1 MGRAGRAGKLRKL
14 VIPAAVFALIL
25 GGWLGGESVLAG
37 KFRDAL
43 AGSAAMTVGSVA
55 PLRDPARF
63 GLALSDIRL
72 NDGRSVIEVPAT
84 RLWISPLSPTTL
96 RAELPPALAITPAPA
111 NSAES
116 GVDGLMF
123 ALDGGFVAARVSPLH
138 DLQLTRME
146 LQSDGVTLNGRALAQ
161 SLSGQARLVSLA
173 HDAPKSAGAAYDLDL
188 ALADLDPQSLP
199 ALQQAQLPEGT
210 ISVDVK
216 GRVWLS
222 EAVSPVAGD
231 GDGGGP
237 VLVGLRSDQTVIRIG
252 DLKARLIGRL
262 AEDEAGFLSGRVMI
276 YTADARPLLEFL
288 ASLGVIPEKTIPL
301 ALTLLRGIS
310 RAGIEGADSKGD
322 QGASPD
328 ALSRTVSAQDAPATA
343 ASAENVEAPDGYPLP
358 AKDEIR
364 LPLSFLDGKAMLGPI
379 ALGPAPRFPRE

>member
-43 AGSAAMTVGSVA
+43 AGSAAMTVGSVT

-96 RAELPPALAITPAPA
+96 RAELPPAVAITQAPA

-146 LQSDGVTLNGRALAQ
+146 LQSNGVALNGRALAQ
-161 SLSGQARLVSLA
+161 SLSGQARLVLLA

-188 ALADLDPQSLP
+188 ALAELDPQSLP

-231 GDGGGP
+231 GGGP
-237 VLVGLRSDQTVIRIG
+237 VLVGLRSDQTIIRIG

-322 QGASPD
+322 QRASPD
-328 ALSRTVSAQDAPATA
+328 ALSRTATAQDAPATT
-343 ASAENVEAPDGYPLP
+343 ASAENLEAPDGYPLP
-358 AKDEIR
+358 ARDEIR